1 MQKFEYSK
9 ENIDDVTLIKMS
21 GVIDEDCYLKDI
33 FIDALDKIAIDL
45 SGITR
50 INSCGIRT
58 WVNVMD
64 MLTEKKM
71 VIFIECSP
79 VIMRQFNMI
88 ANFGGKGV
96 VQSFHIPYFCE
107 NCNKEYELTAET
119 RDFLSKELPLNV
131 DVYRCTECNSQ
142 LVFDD
147 IESKY
152 FNFLSLYKK

>member
-1 MQKFEYSK
+1 MHKFEYSK

-33 FIDALDKIAIDL
+33 FIDVLDKIAIDL
-45 SGITR
+45 SGISR

-64 MLTEKKM
+64 QLTNIKN

-79 VIMRQFNMI
+79 VVMRQFNMI

-96 VQSFHIPYFCE
+96 IQSFHVPYFCE
-107 NCNKEYELTAET
+107 KCNKEYEFMAET
-119 RDFLSKELPLNV
+119 RDFLSRELPLKV
-131 DVYRCTECNSQ
+131 DLYRCTECNSQ

-152 FNFLSLYKK
+152 FNFLSIYKK

>member
-1 MQKFEYSK
+1 MNKFEYSK
-9 ENIDDVTLIKMS
+9 ENIDDVTLIKLS
-21 GVIDEDCYLKDI
+21 GIVDEDCYLRDI
-33 FIDALDKIAIDL
+33 FIDILDKVAIDL

-58 WVNVMD
+58 WVNVMEQ
-64 MLTEKKM
+64 LTEEKQ

-79 VIMRQFNMI
+79 VVMRQFNMI

-96 VQSFHIPYFCE
+96 VQSFHVPYYCDK
-107 NCNKEYELTAET
+107 CNKEYEFMAET
-119 RDFLSKELPLNV
+119 RDYMSRELPLKA
-131 DVYRCTECNSQ
+131 DIYRCNNCNSQ